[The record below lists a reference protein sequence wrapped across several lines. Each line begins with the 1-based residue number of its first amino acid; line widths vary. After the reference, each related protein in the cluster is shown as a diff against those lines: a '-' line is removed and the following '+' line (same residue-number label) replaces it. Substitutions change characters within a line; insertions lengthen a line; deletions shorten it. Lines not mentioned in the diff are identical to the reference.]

1 MPVTAVGD
9 PNQSIYGWRG
19 ASATTLTRFPRE
31 FADGSGA
38 ADELPLS
45 TSWRNDDAILEVANL
60 TSEPLRLKSP
70 VAVQHAAAR
79 ARRRARAGRRRPA
92 CSPPRTRPAHV
103 AGWIAAHWLDGR
115 GARTG
120 ASAAVLCRK
129 RSQFPA
135 VIDALE
141 TAGLPV
147 EVVGL
152 GGLLTT
158 PEVDDLVALLW
169 VVQDPTRGD
178 QLMRLLTG
186 PLVPAGRGRPRRP
199 RGLGALPPAP
209 RRRAGRGG
217 PRPPAGRPR

>member
-1 MPVTAVGD
+1 M
-9 PNQSIYGWRG
+9 
-19 ASATTLTRFPRE
+19 
-31 FADGSGA
+31 
-38 ADELPLS
+38 
-45 TSWRNDDAILEVANL
+45 ANL

-70 VAVQHAAAR
+70 VAVQMLRPKPGAGPGRVQAAR
-79 ARRRARAGRRRPA
+79 LLTAEDEA
-92 CSPPRTRPAHV
+92 AHV
-103 AGWIAAHWLDGR
+103 AGWIRRHWLDGR
-115 GARTG
+115 GARTD

-158 PEVDDLVALLW
+158 PEVSDIVALLW

-178 QLMRLLTG
+178 HLMRLLTG
-186 PLVPAGRGRPRRP
+186 PLCR
-199 RGLGALPPAP
+199 LGAADLDGLAAWARFLQ
-209 RRRAGRGG
+209 RRDGARGG
-217 PRPPAGRPR
+217 AR